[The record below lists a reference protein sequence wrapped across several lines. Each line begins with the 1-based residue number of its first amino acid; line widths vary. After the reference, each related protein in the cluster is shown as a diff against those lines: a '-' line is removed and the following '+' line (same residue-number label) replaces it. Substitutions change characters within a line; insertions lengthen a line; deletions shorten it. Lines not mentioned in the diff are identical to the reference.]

1 MLYRAGILLSLLN
14 ILTIGLA
21 DAAECLSVS
30 RNDLSELHTEYG
42 LVTADWSATV
52 ENQCDAPY
60 DGTLKVAFL
69 DEDEEAL
76 LSVTKIVTLRPR
88 ETVDTGK
95 TVSIPAESVD
105 DVDQIHV
112 EIRELERPR

>member
-1 MLYRAGILLSLLN
+1 MLYRAAILFSLLN
-14 ILTIGLA
+14 IFIIGPA
-21 DAAECLSVS
+21 GAAECLSVNH
-30 RNDLSELHTEYG
+30 NDLTAVRAEYG

-69 DEDEEAL
+69 DKDEEAL
-76 LSVTKIVTLRPR
+76 LSVTKIVTLRAR
-88 ETVDTGK
+88 ESMDTGK